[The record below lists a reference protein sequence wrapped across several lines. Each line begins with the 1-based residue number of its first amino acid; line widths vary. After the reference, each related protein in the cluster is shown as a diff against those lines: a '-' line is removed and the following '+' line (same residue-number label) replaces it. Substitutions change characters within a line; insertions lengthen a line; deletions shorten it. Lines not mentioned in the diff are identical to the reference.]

1 MRTSC
6 GQCAPVSGRRGRA
19 RCFAVRFRRRKRRF
33 GEVRCGDGRFAASFA
48 DDKAI
53 ARPKRCFMFS
63 YAKRTGAAAVCLC
76 LGNAA
81 LALPSAFIIE
91 QCSVSA
97 FALAV
102 RFELGDAVLASAV
115 RFELGGAALASCFPP
130 PFCRAMRPLSN
141 AARPYGGR
149 RLWFLRFLCASDG
162 LCVSRKAPS
171 CLCGGR
177 ALWDV
182 SRETL
187 TNAALCATI
196 DTQNAGIAARNFFEN
211 NAFCQ
216 TCCSARVASA
226 L

>member
-1 MRTSC
+1 MRC
-6 GQCAPVSGRRGRA
+6 
-19 RCFAVRFRRRKRRF
+19 
-33 GEVRCGDGRFAASFA
+33 EDGRFAASFA

-102 RFELGDAVLASAV
+102 RFDLGDAVLASAV
-115 RFELGGAALASCFPP
+115 RFELGGAALASCFPL

-141 AARPYGGR
+141 AARRMAGGVSGSCV
-149 RLWFLRFLCASDG
+149 FLC
-162 LCVSRKAPS
+162 V
-171 CLCGGR
+171 
-177 ALWDV
+177 
-182 SRETL
+182 
-187 TNAALCATI
+187 
-196 DTQNAGIAARNFFEN
+196 
-211 NAFCQ
+211 
-216 TCCSARVASA
+216 
-226 L
+226 